1 MQDGVGGAAHGN
13 VHGHGVLERF
23 QGGNAA
29 GQHAGVIVLVV
40 ALGVLDN
47 LAAGFQEQLLTV
59 GMGSQQRAVARKGQ
73 ADGLGQAVHGVG
85 GEHAG
90 AGATGGAGA
99 ALVFFDHLVGGGRIG
114 RNHHGIDQVQL
125 VFRQLGFT
133 GFHGAAGHKDGRNVQ
148 AQGGHQHAR
157 GDFVAVGDAHQRIGT
172 VGIGHVLYGVGN
184 DLPGGQGVQ
193 HAVVAH
199 GDTVVHGDGVELL
212 GHTTGGF
219 DFATDQLA

>member
-1 MQDGVGGAAHGN
+1 
-13 VHGHGVLERF
+13 
-23 QGGNAA
+23 
-29 GQHAGVIVLVV
+29 
-40 ALGVLDN
+40 
-47 LAAGFQEQLLTV
+47 
-59 GMGSQQRAVARKGQ
+59 
-73 ADGLGQAVHGVG
+73 GQAVHGVG

-219 DFATDQLA
+219 DFATDQLAQVLQVHVAGHKLGERVGNGDNRFAEIVIFHTGGAPERTGASHVAAGS